1 MLKHNYIKSLSLTS
15 MLLLLFTMSISA
27 QVYTNK
33 VEGKKNTSISD
44 SLKTANYDYA
54 LPIWGEKATKKG
66 FLLPYSAGV
75 SVQYFW
81 QKSDITINNL
91 EVGFNNGTMYNV
103 DQLVR
108 FTKATSTA
116 SAFTARPDVWLF
128 PFLNVYGILGVAN
141 ASTDI
146 GYGIY
151 IPDSAG
157 GSINVFNGGTTVK
170 FTTSTF
176 GIGMTPT
183 IGVAGCFVALDM
195 NYSWTDVPQLNKPAQ
210 TFIFGPRLGKSI
222 NLKNKKSA
230 IAAWVGGF
238 RVHINSETLGSIPL
252 NEALDF
258 TGTQAKLDNASES
271 IGNSQQNVDAWWA
284 ALTPLQQNNPV
295 NVAKYNKANNLLETA
310 GGLVNGLDEALN
322 NVESSSVQYSMDKKP
337 TNMWNFII
345 GAQYQY
351 NRHWMIRAE
360 YGFLGTRTQF
370 TGGVQYRFGL

>member
-1 MLKHNYIKSLSLTS
+1 MKRNIYLKLLSLTTI
-15 MLLLLFTMSISA
+15 MLLLATFSVTA

-33 VEGKKNTSISD
+33 VEGKKNTSVKD
-44 SLKTANYDYA
+44 SLKTAQYDYA
-54 LPIWGEKATKKG
+54 LPIWGNKATKKG

-75 SVQYFW
+75 SAQYFW
-81 QKSDITINNL
+81 QQSDITINNL

-108 FTKATSTA
+108 FNKAASTA
-116 SAFTARPDVWLF
+116 SAFTARPDIWLF

-157 GSINVFNGGTTVK
+157 GSINVFNGATTVK

-210 TFIFGPRLGKSI
+210 TFIFGPRVGKSI
-222 NLKNKKSA
+222 NFKNKKSA
-230 IAAWVGGF
+230 FAAWVGGF
-238 RVHINSETLGSIPL
+238 RVHLNSQTAGSIPL
-252 NEALDF
+252 NEALDLS
-258 TGTQAKLDNASES
+258 GSQAKVDKATES
-271 IGNSQQNVDAWWA
+271 IGTAQQNIDAWWT
-284 ALTPLQQNNPV
+284 ALTPVQQNNPV
-295 NVAKYNKANNLLETA
+295 NIAKYNTANNLLESA
-310 GGLVNGLDEALN
+310 GALVNGLDDALN
-322 NVESSSVQYSMDKKP
+322 NVENSSVQYSMDKKP
-337 TNMWNFII
+337 TNMWNFLI

-351 NRHWMIRAE
+351 NRHWMLRAE

-370 TGGVQYRFGL
+370 TTGVQYRFGL